1 MEATQECED
10 EPLDAPDDEGESE
23 DSDDEDGF
31 FEAVQIELNAEDWE
45 GSTELG
51 EHGFYVSMPLR
62 CGPTLEADAQA
73 QARAVAA
80 RFRFPRS
87 FDINVATTV
96 RGMHEAV
103 AGVVRATAAAFPT
116 HRMGVMYWQRLHAA
130 VFVAQFM
137 DAMPANVT
145 YVHLQLGSLHVL
157 AACRPLVEAR
167 LRGTRRLRKLILD
180 VPGGGKCK
188 RHTFTRKGE
197 ESTDC

>member
-23 DSDDEDGF
+23 DSDDEEGF
-31 FEAVQIELNAEDWE
+31 FEALQIELNAEDWE

-51 EHGFYVSMPLR
+51 ELGFYVSLPVR
-62 CGPTLEADAQA
+62 VGASLEADVTAQA
-73 QARAVAA
+73 TAVAA
-80 RFRFPRS
+80 RFRLPRA
-87 FDINVATTV
+87 FDINVATTL
-96 RGMHEAV
+96 RDMHDV
-103 AGVVRATAAAFPT
+103 AAAAVRATAAAFST
-116 HRMGVMYWQRLHAA
+116 HRIGVMYWQRLHAA

-145 YVHLQLGSLHVL
+145 YVHLQLGSAQVL
-157 AACRPLVEAR
+157 VACRPLVEAR
-167 LRGTRRLRKLILD
+167 LRGRRRLRKLILD